1 MRCQWLSCPR
11 ECSVTD
17 LGRGNRGQLLDEV
30 PVHDRS
36 AAPSGEAVV
45 IDLPEAVE
53 PFVDY
58 YRVIAGEHPD
68 WEEYRRAMVEQG
80 KCLIRITPRRWGPLA
95 TGGFPPS

>member
-1 MRCQWLSCPR
+1 M
-11 ECSVTD
+11 
-17 LGRGNRGQLLDEV
+17 
-30 PVHDRS
+30 
-36 AAPSGEAVV
+36 V
-45 IDLPEAVE
+45 IDLLEAVE

-95 TGGFPPS
+95 TGAFPRHNPPRGRVDTVHRLFIASDHDSTATGGFSPVPIHGLNR